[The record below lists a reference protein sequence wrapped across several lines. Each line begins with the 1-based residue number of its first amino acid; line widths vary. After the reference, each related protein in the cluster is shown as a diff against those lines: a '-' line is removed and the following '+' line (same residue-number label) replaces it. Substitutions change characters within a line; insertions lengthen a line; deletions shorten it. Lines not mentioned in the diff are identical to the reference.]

1 MAEALV
7 GKLLPPGYETV
18 GTVKGSD
25 LVGLG
30 YKSLYNPVAYKVPGI
45 GKFAEGRVQRGASYQ
60 PGQTAT
66 FHVVGGGLREF
77 G

>member
-45 GKFAEGRVQRGASYQ
+45 GKFAEWSGAE
-60 PGQTAT
+60 
-66 FHVVGGGLREF
+66 GGELSARDRRRRSMW
-77 G
+77 